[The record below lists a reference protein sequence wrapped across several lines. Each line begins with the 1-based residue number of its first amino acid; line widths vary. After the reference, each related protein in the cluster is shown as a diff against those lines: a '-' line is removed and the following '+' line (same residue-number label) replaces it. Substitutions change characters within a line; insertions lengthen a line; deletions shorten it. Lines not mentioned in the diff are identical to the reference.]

1 LLFAPT
7 SAHRALLSRAL
18 IGASFAALL
27 FSAVGPAS
35 AQSSASKNLA
45 PGFTQF
51 SKSAKVVVMPVDVE
65 LFSISAGGVAEPK
78 ADWTSSAVG
87 HMKTAMVAKTTA
99 IGLNTTVMEEAAADE
114 FGEQVG
120 LHAAVARAIAVHHG
134 VGGAWALPTKEG
146 KLDWSFADS
155 MQPIQAKT
163 GSRYGLFVWVR
174 DSYASPERKALM
186 IGMALLGVG
195 LTGGIQTGYATLV
208 DLESGQVLWFNRLVS
223 STGDLRDAKSAVSS
237 IDSLLAGFPT
247 VQ

>member
-7 SAHRALLSRAL
+7 LAHRALLSHAV
-18 IGASFAALL
+18 IGAFFAALFL
-27 FSAVGPAS
+27 GAVGPAS
-35 AQSSASKNLA
+35 AQSTASKNLA

-51 SKSAKVVVMPVDVE
+51 SKAAKVVVMPVDVE

-78 ADWTSSAVG
+78 ADWTASALT
-87 HMKTAMVAKTTA
+87 HMKTAMVSKTNA
-99 IGLNTTVMEEAAADE
+99 IGLNITVMSEATADE

-120 LHAAVARAIAVHHG
+120 LHAAVARAIAIHHG
-134 VGGAWALPTKEG
+134 MGGAWALPTKEG

-208 DLESGQVLWFNRLVS
+208 DLESGQVMWFNRLVS
-223 STGDLRDAKSAVSS
+223 STGDLRDAKSAASS